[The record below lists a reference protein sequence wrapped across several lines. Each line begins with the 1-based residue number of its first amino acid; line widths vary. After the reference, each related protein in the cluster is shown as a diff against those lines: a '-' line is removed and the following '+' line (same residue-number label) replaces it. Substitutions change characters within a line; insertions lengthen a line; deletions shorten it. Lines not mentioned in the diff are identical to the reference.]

1 MNKAQLFFKWFFV
14 VIVLAITI
22 VFSLNLFESYYIDK
36 KISNLVEKS
45 NSLYDLKFIKKDNG
59 LFFHSGTV
67 AIKLKNITN
76 TDQNSFVVNYLI
88 KNSWD
93 SLLTGDFNID
103 GNLTIDNSLL
113 DKIGLPKPTRE
124 HLIFKGGIN
133 SFSQLNLNVDI
144 DDINIDSANF
154 DNSITLPNGN
164 FKVVV
169 SKHVGNLNYNLVS
182 KVFLYNFDNQDIFL
196 KIQNDSKVYFL
207 NLEKSFAKIKIDRL
221 QNLSLKNFNVD
232 MEYGFKQFTTD
243 KPPVQIQ
250 NFKSLI
256 KLHLLN
262 SFLNLEA
269 EVNPFKFNINDHGSS
284 IGFSVNVKNLFIKPF
299 EFVKYI
305 NKYELLKRE
314 DLEKISNNLLTDIKF
329 LFMSGFDIKFN
340 DVLYRDSTITVRVN
354 DTFFESQKSSSDYSL
369 SKNISAETTTIISG
383 QQSSIVLNYI
393 KEVFGIDDVVY
404 DQAIEGYK
412 IKLSYKN
419 GLVQLNNATSANIL
433 TEAIVEIINF
443 IDQELGFVQK
453 VKTTESP
460 EIKEAEQKTI
470 YIKEYD
476 PLKFIESNHK
486 NASTH

>member
-45 NSLYDLKFIKKDNG
+45 NSLYELKFIKKDNG

-67 AIKLKNITN
+67 AVKLKNITN
-76 TDQNSFVVNYLI
+76 TVQDSFVINYLV

-93 SLLTGDFNID
+93 SLLTGDFHID
-103 GNLTIDNSLL
+103 GNVTIDNSLL
-113 DKIGLPKPTRE
+113 DKLGLPKPTRE
-124 HLIFKGGIN
+124 HLIFNGGIN
-133 SFSQLNLNVDI
+133 SFTQLNLNVDI

-154 DNSITLPNGN
+154 DNSITLPISN
-164 FKVVV
+164 FKVVI

-182 KVFLYNFDNQDIFL
+182 KELSYDFDNQDIFL
-196 KIQNDSKVYFL
+196 KLRNESKVYFL

-221 QNLSLKNFNVD
+221 QNFSLKNFNVE

-243 KPPVQIQ
+243 KPIVQFQ
-250 NFKSLI
+250 NFKSLM
-256 KLHLLN
+256 KLHLIN
-262 SFLNLEA
+262 NFLSLES
-269 EVNPFKFNINDHGSS
+269 EFVPFNVKINDHSSS
-284 IGFSVNVKNLFIKPF
+284 IGFSVNIQNLFIKPF

-305 NKYELLKRE
+305 NKYESLKRE

-329 LFMSGFDIKFN
+329 LFMSGFDIKIN
-340 DVLYRDSTITVRVN
+340 NMLYKDSMITVRVG
-354 DTFFESQKSSSDYSL
+354 DTFVVSQKSSSDYSL

-404 DQAIEGYK
+404 DKAIEGYK

-419 GLVQLNNATSANIL
+419 GLVQLNNTTSANIL
-433 TEAIVEIINF
+433 SEAIVEIINF